1 MLTGFQIAP
10 PPSADTHAAGAQ
22 GRTTRKLV
30 VSPYMPIQDKPYDR
44 RTCIYALA
52 ASMHHALTNIAPP
65 HYPAYPPV
73 RMLNPHISS
82 ALETI
87 LSRALVE
94 DVTVRYQN
102 YEALKKDLQRLF

>member
-1 MLTGFQIAP
+1 
-10 PPSADTHAAGAQ
+10 
-22 GRTTRKLV
+22 
-30 VSPYMPIQDKPYDR
+30 MPIQDKPYDR
-44 RTCIYALA
+44 RSCIYALA

-65 HYPAYPPV
+65 HYPTYPPV
-73 RMLNPHISS
+73 RMLNPHVSS

-94 DVTVRYQN
+94 DITVRYQS